1 MGVLD
6 TFGQFYNSLDTVSL
20 VMFWS
25 AIFAFLFLVIL
36 SINLYKKNK
45 QLVFVIDELKKDLR
59 NSVKSEL
66 DKPQKAVAKEVQESE
81 NLEPKIEEKIVES
94 TSEIKKDIIPEKVE
108 VDKKDNV
115 PKKEDGP
122 YSKNV
127 LREISTR
134 YQTSPISIKK
144 EENNDK
150 VNIVSISK
158 DEEPVINTNTI
169 DQKEETKQEK
179 LSFAEEISK
188 KMEEELKPQTIELTD
203 YEKQQEEEAIISYQE
218 LLKTNKDR
226 LYNITDEEET
236 VDFINELKSFRSS
249 L

>member
-25 AIFAFLFLVIL
+25 AIFAFLFLVVL
-36 SINLYKKNK
+36 SVNLYNKNK
-45 QLVFVIDELKKDLR
+45 QLVFIIDELKKSLR
-59 NSVKSEL
+59 DTAKSEL
-66 DKPQKAVAKEVQESE
+66 NKE
-81 NLEPKIEEKIVES
+81 KIEVKEETKQELNQPVKEEKVVESVIKVKQEKIS
-94 TSEIKKDIIPEKVE
+94 EKVDI
-108 VDKKDNV
+108 DKKDNIT
-115 PKKEDGP
+115 KKEEGP

-150 VNIVSISK
+150 VNIASISK
-158 DEEPVINTNTI
+158 DEEPKVKEEVVV
-169 DQKEETKQEK
+169 QKEKTNQEK

-218 LLKTNKDR
+218 LLQTNKDR

-236 VDFINELKSFRSS
+236 VDFIKELKSFRSS

>member
-1 MGVLD
+1 MSVLD
-6 TFGQFYNSLDTVSL
+6 TFGQFYNSLSTVSL

-25 AIFAFLFLVIL
+25 AIFAFLFLIIL
-36 SINLYKKNK
+36 SVNLYKKNK
-45 QLVFVIDELKKDLR
+45 QLVFVIEELRKNLR
-59 NSVKSEL
+59 DTVKSEL
-66 DKPQKAVAKEVQESE
+66 DKPKVEPIKEVKTEVK
-81 NLEPKIEEKIVES
+81 EPEMEEKIVEN
-94 TSEIKKDIIPEKVE
+94 TSEVKKEIVSEKVE
-108 VDKKDNV
+108 EVKENV
-115 PKKEDGP
+115 SKQEERP

-144 EENNDK
+144 EENKDM

-158 DEEPVINTNTI
+158 DEIN
-169 DQKEETKQEK
+169 KEEKVQEEPKTEK

-203 YEKQQEEEAIISYQE
+203 YEKKQEEEAIISYQE
-218 LLKTNKDR
+218 LLQTNKDR

-236 VDFINELKSFRSS
+236 VDFIKELKSFRSS

>member
-1 MGVLD
+1 MNVLD
-6 TFGQFYNSLDTVSL
+6 TFGQFYNSLSTMSL
-20 VMFWS
+20 IMFWS
-25 AIFAFLFLVIL
+25 AIFAFFFLIIL
-36 SINLYKKNK
+36 SVNLYNKNK
-45 QLVFVIDELKKDLR
+45 QLVFVIEELRKSLR
-59 NSVKSEL
+59 DTVKSEL
-66 DKPQKAVAKEVQESE
+66 DKTKVEPIKEVKTEVK
-81 NLEPKIEEKIVES
+81 EPEKEKKIVEN
-94 TSEIKKDIIPEKVE
+94 TSEVKKEIVTEKVAE
-108 VDKKDNV
+108 VKENI
-115 PKKEDGP
+115 PKQEEGP

-144 EENNDK
+144 EENKDM

-158 DEEPVINTNTI
+158 DEIN
-169 DQKEETKQEK
+169 KEEKVQEEPKTEK

-203 YEKQQEEEAIISYQE
+203 YEKKQEEEAIISYQE
-218 LLKTNKDR
+218 LLQTNKDR

-236 VDFINELKSFRSS
+236 VDFIKELKSFRSS

>member
-1 MGVLD
+1 MSVLD
-6 TFGQFYNSLDTVSL
+6 TFGQFYNSLSTVSL

-25 AIFAFLFLVIL
+25 AIFAFLFLIIL
-36 SINLYKKNK
+36 SVNLYKKNK
-45 QLVFVIDELKKDLR
+45 QLVFVIEELRKNLR
-59 NSVKSEL
+59 DTVKSEL
-66 DKPQKAVAKEVQESE
+66 DKPKVEPIKEVKTEVK
-81 NLEPKIEEKIVES
+81 EPEREEKIVEN
-94 TSEIKKDIIPEKVE
+94 TSEVKKEIVTEKEEE
-108 VDKKDNV
+108 VKENV
-115 PKKEDGP
+115 PKQEEGP

-144 EENNDK
+144 EENKDM

-158 DEEPVINTNTI
+158 DEIN
-169 DQKEETKQEK
+169 KEEKVQEEPK
-179 LSFAEEISK
+179 TEKVSFAEEISK

-203 YEKQQEEEAIISYQE
+203 YEKKQEEEAIISYQE
-218 LLKTNKDR
+218 LLQTNKDR

-236 VDFINELKSFRSS
+236 VDFIKELKSFRSS

>member
-1 MGVLD
+1 MSLLD
-6 TFGQFYNSLDTVSL
+6 TFGQFYNSLSTVSL

-25 AIFAFLFLVIL
+25 AIFAFFFLIIL
-36 SINLYKKNK
+36 SVNLYKKNK
-45 QLVFVIDELKKDLR
+45 QLVFVIEELKKNLR
-59 NSVKSEL
+59 DTVKSEL
-66 DKPQKAVAKEVQESE
+66 DKPKVETNPEIKQEVVEPSNIKEEKKIEQVIAVKKEEVPQKEEVVQEKEVVSKQGE
-81 NLEPKIEEKIVES
+81 
-94 TSEIKKDIIPEKVE
+94 
-108 VDKKDNV
+108 
-115 PKKEDGP
+115 GP

-144 EENNDK
+144 EENKDM

-158 DEEPVINTNTI
+158 EEINKPEKVQEEP
-169 DQKEETKQEK
+169 KPEK
-179 LSFAEEISK
+179 ISFAEEISK

-203 YEKQQEEEAIISYQE
+203 YEKKQEEEAIISYQE
-218 LLKTNKDR
+218 LLQTNKDR

-236 VDFINELKSFRSS
+236 VDFIKELKSFRSS

>member
-1 MGVLD
+1 MSVLD
-6 TFGQFYNSLDTVSL
+6 TFGQFYNSLSTVSL

-25 AIFAFLFLVIL
+25 AIFAFLFLIIL
-36 SINLYKKNK
+36 SVNLYNKNK
-45 QLVFVIDELKKDLR
+45 QLVFVIEELRKSLR
-59 NSVKSEL
+59 DTVKSEL
-66 DKPQKAVAKEVQESE
+66 DKPKVEPIKEVKTEVK
-81 NLEPKIEEKIVES
+81 EPEMEEKIVEN
-94 TSEIKKDIIPEKVE
+94 TSEVKKEIVSEKVE
-108 VDKKDNV
+108 EVKENV
-115 PKKEDGP
+115 SKQEERP

-144 EENNDK
+144 EENKDM

-158 DEEPVINTNTI
+158 DEIN
-169 DQKEETKQEK
+169 KEEKVQEEPKTEK

-203 YEKQQEEEAIISYQE
+203 YEKKQEEEAIISYQE
-218 LLKTNKDR
+218 LLQTNKDR

-236 VDFINELKSFRSS
+236 VDFIKELKSFRSS

>member
-1 MGVLD
+1 MKIRI
-6 TFGQFYNSLDTVSL
+6 T
-20 VMFWS
+20 
-25 AIFAFLFLVIL
+25 
-36 SINLYKKNK
+36 KENK
-45 QLVFVIDELKKDLR
+45 E
-59 NSVKSEL
+59 
-66 DKPQKAVAKEVQESE
+66 
-81 NLEPKIEEKIVES
+81 IV
-94 TSEIKKDIIPEKVE
+94 TEKVE
-108 VDKKDNV
+108 EVKENV
-115 PKKEDGP
+115 PKQEEGP

-144 EENNDK
+144 EENKDM

-158 DEEPVINTNTI
+158 DEIN
-169 DQKEETKQEK
+169 KEEKVQEEPKTEK

-203 YEKQQEEEAIISYQE
+203 YEKKQEEEAIISYQE
-218 LLKTNKDR
+218 LLQTNKDR

-236 VDFINELKSFRSS
+236 VDFIKELKSFRSS

>member
-1 MGVLD
+1 MSVLD
-6 TFGQFYNSLDTVSL
+6 TFGQFYNSLSTVSL

-25 AIFAFLFLVIL
+25 AIFAFLFLIIL
-36 SINLYKKNK
+36 SVNLYKKNK
-45 QLVFVIDELKKDLR
+45 QLVFVIEELRKNLR
-59 NSVKSEL
+59 DTVKSEL
-66 DKPQKAVAKEVQESE
+66 DKPKVEPIKEVKTEVK
-81 NLEPKIEEKIVES
+81 EPEKEEKIVEN
-94 TSEIKKDIIPEKVE
+94 TSEVKKEIVTEKVE
-108 VDKKDNV
+108 EVKENV
-115 PKKEDGP
+115 PKQEEGP

-144 EENNDK
+144 EENKDM

-158 DEEPVINTNTI
+158 DEIN
-169 DQKEETKQEK
+169 KEEKVQEEPKTEK

-203 YEKQQEEEAIISYQE
+203 YEKKQEEEAIISYQE
-218 LLKTNKDR
+218 LLQTNKDR

-236 VDFINELKSFRSS
+236 VDFIKELKSFRSS

>member
-25 AIFAFLFLVIL
+25 AIFAFLFLIVL

-45 QLVFVIDELKKDLR
+45 QLVFVIDELKKSLR
-59 NSVKSEL
+59 DTVKSEL
-66 DKPQKAVAKEVQESE
+66 DKP
-81 NLEPKIEEKIVES
+81 KIEVKEETKQELIEPVKEEKVVES
-94 TSEIKKDIIPEKVE
+94 VIEVKQERNPEKVDI
-108 VDKKDNV
+108 DKKDNIS
-115 PKKEDGP
+115 KKEEGP

-127 LREISTR
+127 LREMSTR

-158 DEEPVINTNTI
+158 EEEPKV
-169 DQKEETKQEK
+169 KEEVVVPKEKTRQEK

-218 LLKTNKDR
+218 LLQTNKDR

-236 VDFINELKSFRSS
+236 VDFIKELKSFTSS

>member
-1 MGVLD
+1 MSVLD
-6 TFGQFYNSLDTVSL
+6 TFGQFYNSLSTVSL

-25 AIFAFLFLVIL
+25 AIFAFLFLIIL
-36 SINLYKKNK
+36 SVNLYNKNK
-45 QLVFVIDELKKDLR
+45 QLVFVIEELRKNLR
-59 NSVKSEL
+59 DTVKSEL
-66 DKPQKAVAKEVQESE
+66 DKPKVEPIKEVKTEVK
-81 NLEPKIEEKIVES
+81 EPEREEKIVEN
-94 TSEIKKDIIPEKVE
+94 TSEVKKEIVTEKVE
-108 VDKKDNV
+108 EVKENV
-115 PKKEDGP
+115 PKQEEGP

-144 EENNDK
+144 EENKDM

-158 DEEPVINTNTI
+158 DEIKEPEKV
-169 DQKEETKQEK
+169 QEEPKTEK

-203 YEKQQEEEAIISYQE
+203 YEKKQEEEAIISYQE
-218 LLKTNKDR
+218 LLQTNKDR

-236 VDFINELKSFRSS
+236 VDFIKELKSFRSS

>member
-1 MGVLD
+1 MSVLD
-6 TFGQFYNSLDTVSL
+6 TFGQFYNSLSTVSL

-25 AIFAFLFLVIL
+25 AIFAFLFLIIL
-36 SINLYKKNK
+36 SVNLYKKNK
-45 QLVFVIDELKKDLR
+45 QLVFVIEELRKNLR
-59 NSVKSEL
+59 DTVKSEL
-66 DKPQKAVAKEVQESE
+66 DKPNVEPIKEVKTEVK
-81 NLEPKIEEKIVES
+81 EPEKEEKIVEN
-94 TSEIKKDIIPEKVE
+94 TSEVKKEIVTEKEEE
-108 VDKKDNV
+108 VKENV
-115 PKKEDGP
+115 PKQEEGP

-144 EENNDK
+144 EENKDM

-158 DEEPVINTNTI
+158 DEIN
-169 DQKEETKQEK
+169 KEEKVQEEPKTEK

-203 YEKQQEEEAIISYQE
+203 YEKKQEEEAIISYQE
-218 LLKTNKDR
+218 LLQTNKDR

-236 VDFINELKSFRSS
+236 VDFIKELKSFRSS

>member
-25 AIFAFLFLVIL
+25 AIFAFLFLVVL
-36 SINLYKKNK
+36 SVNLYNKNK
-45 QLVFVIDELKKDLR
+45 QLVSIIDELKKDLR
-59 NSVKSEL
+59 NTVKSEFNNSKL
-66 DKPQKAVAKEVQESE
+66 EVKKEIVAPVKEEKAVESVIKVKQE
-81 NLEPKIEEKIVES
+81 K
-94 TSEIKKDIIPEKVE
+94 IPEKVDI
-108 VDKKDNV
+108 DKKDNIS
-115 PKKEDGP
+115 KKEEGP

-150 VNIVSISK
+150 VNIASISK
-158 DEEPVINTNTI
+158 DEEPKVKEEFVV
-169 DQKEETKQEK
+169 QKEKTNQEK

-218 LLKTNKDR
+218 LLQTNKDR

-236 VDFINELKSFRSS
+236 VDFIKELKSFRSS

>member
-1 MGVLD
+1 MSVLD
-6 TFGQFYNSLDTVSL
+6 TFGQFYNSLSTVSL

-25 AIFAFLFLVIL
+25 AIFAFLFLIIL
-36 SINLYKKNK
+36 SVNLYKKNK
-45 QLVFVIDELKKDLR
+45 QLVFVIEELRKNLR
-59 NSVKSEL
+59 DTVKSEL
-66 DKPQKAVAKEVQESE
+66 DKPKVEPIKEVKTEVK
-81 NLEPKIEEKIVES
+81 EPEREEKIVEN
-94 TSEIKKDIIPEKVE
+94 TSEVKKEIVTEKVE
-108 VDKKDNV
+108 EVKENV
-115 PKKEDGP
+115 PKQEEGP

-144 EENNDK
+144 EENKDM

-158 DEEPVINTNTI
+158 DEIN
-169 DQKEETKQEK
+169 KEEKVQEEPKTEK

-203 YEKQQEEEAIISYQE
+203 YEKKQEEEAIISYQE
-218 LLKTNKDR
+218 LLQTNKDR

-236 VDFINELKSFRSS
+236 VDFIKELKSFRSS

>member
-1 MGVLD
+1 MSVLD
-6 TFGQFYNSLDTVSL
+6 TFGQFYNSLSTVSL

-25 AIFAFLFLVIL
+25 AIFAFLFLIIL
-36 SINLYKKNK
+36 SVNLYKKNK
-45 QLVFVIDELKKDLR
+45 QLVFVIEELRKNLR
-59 NSVKSEL
+59 DTVKSEL
-66 DKPQKAVAKEVQESE
+66 DKPKVEPIKEVKTEVK
-81 NLEPKIEEKIVES
+81 EPEREEKIVEN
-94 TSEIKKDIIPEKVE
+94 TSEVKKEIVTEKEEE
-108 VDKKDNV
+108 VKENV
-115 PKKEDGP
+115 PKQEEGP

-144 EENNDK
+144 EENKDM

-158 DEEPVINTNTI
+158 DEIN
-169 DQKEETKQEK
+169 KEEKVQEEPKTEK

-203 YEKQQEEEAIISYQE
+203 YEKKQEEEAIISYQE
-218 LLKTNKDR
+218 LLQTNKDR

-236 VDFINELKSFRSS
+236 VDFIKELKSFRSS

>member
-1 MGVLD
+1 MSVLD
-6 TFGQFYNSLDTVSL
+6 TFGQFYNSLSTVSL

-25 AIFAFLFLVIL
+25 AIFAFLFLIIL
-36 SINLYKKNK
+36 SVNLYKKNK
-45 QLVFVIDELKKDLR
+45 QLVFVIEELRKSLR
-59 NSVKSEL
+59 DTVKSEL
-66 DKPQKAVAKEVQESE
+66 DKPKVEPIKEVKTEVK
-81 NLEPKIEEKIVES
+81 EPEKEKKIVEN
-94 TSEIKKDIIPEKVE
+94 TSEVKKEIVPEKVE
-108 VDKKDNV
+108 EVKENV
-115 PKKEDGP
+115 PKQEEGP

-144 EENNDK
+144 EENKDM

-158 DEEPVINTNTI
+158 DEIN
-169 DQKEETKQEK
+169 KEEKVHPEPKTEK

-203 YEKQQEEEAIISYQE
+203 YEKKQEEEAIISYQE
-218 LLKTNKDR
+218 LLQTNKDR

-236 VDFINELKSFRSS
+236 VDFIKELKSFRSS

>member
-1 MGVLD
+1 MSVLD
-6 TFGQFYNSLDTVSL
+6 TFGQFYNSLSTVNL

-25 AIFAFLFLVIL
+25 AIFAFLFLIIL
-36 SINLYKKNK
+36 SVNLYKKNK
-45 QLVFVIDELKKDLR
+45 QLVFVIEELRKNLR
-59 NSVKSEL
+59 DTVKSEL
-66 DKPQKAVAKEVQESE
+66 DKPKVEPIKEVKTEVK
-81 NLEPKIEEKIVES
+81 EPEREEKIVEN
-94 TSEIKKDIIPEKVE
+94 TSEVKKEIVTEKEEE
-108 VDKKDNV
+108 VKENV
-115 PKKEDGP
+115 PKQEEGP

-144 EENNDK
+144 EENKDM

-158 DEEPVINTNTI
+158 DEIN
-169 DQKEETKQEK
+169 KEEKVQEEPKTEK

-203 YEKQQEEEAIISYQE
+203 YEKKQEEEAIISYQE
-218 LLKTNKDR
+218 LLQTNKDR

-236 VDFINELKSFRSS
+236 VDFIKELKSFRSS

>member
-25 AIFAFLFLVIL
+25 AIFAFLFLLVL
-36 SINLYKKNK
+36 SVNLYNKNK
-45 QLVFVIDELKKDLR
+45 QLVFIIDELKKNLR
-59 NSVKSEL
+59 DAVKSEL
-66 DKPQKAVAKEVQESE
+66 NNSKLEVKKEVV
-81 NLEPKIEEKIVES
+81 EPVKEEKTVES
-94 TSEIKKDIIPEKVE
+94 TNKVKQEKILEKVD
-108 VDKKDNV
+108 VDKKDNIS
-115 PKKEDGP
+115 KKDEGP

-150 VNIVSISK
+150 VNIASISK
-158 DEEPVINTNTI
+158 DEESKIKEEVVV
-169 DQKEETKQEK
+169 QKEKTNQEK

-218 LLKTNKDR
+218 LLQTNKDR

-236 VDFINELKSFRSS
+236 VDFIKELKSFRSS

>member
-1 MGVLD
+1 MSVLD
-6 TFGQFYNSLDTVSL
+6 TFGQFYNSLSTVSL

-25 AIFAFLFLVIL
+25 AIFAFLFLIIL
-36 SINLYKKNK
+36 SVNLYNKNK
-45 QLVFVIDELKKDLR
+45 QLVFVIEELRKSLR
-59 NSVKSEL
+59 DTVKSEL
-66 DKPQKAVAKEVQESE
+66 DKPKVEPIKEVKTEVK
-81 NLEPKIEEKIVES
+81 EPEREEKIVEN
-94 TSEIKKDIIPEKVE
+94 TSEVKKEIVTEKVE
-108 VDKKDNV
+108 EVKENV
-115 PKKEDGP
+115 PKQEEGP

-144 EENNDK
+144 EENKDM

-158 DEEPVINTNTI
+158 DEIN
-169 DQKEETKQEK
+169 KEEKVQEEPKTEK

-203 YEKQQEEEAIISYQE
+203 YEKKQEEEAIISYQE
-218 LLKTNKDR
+218 LLQTNKDR

-236 VDFINELKSFRSS
+236 VDFIKELKSFRSS

>member
-1 MGVLD
+1 MDLLD
-6 TFGQFYNSLDTVSL
+6 TFGQFYNSLSTVSL

-25 AIFAFLFLVIL
+25 AIFAFLFLIAL

-45 QLVFVIDELKKDLR
+45 QLVFVIEELRKNLR
-59 NSVKSEL
+59 DTVKSEL
-66 DKPQKAVAKEVQESE
+66 DKP
-81 NLEPKIEEKIVES
+81 KIETKQEETKEKVEPVKEEKVEQVI
-94 TSEIKKDIIPEKVE
+94 EIKKEEVPEKVE
-108 VDKKDNV
+108 AI
-115 PKKEDGP
+115 KENQTVSKQEEGP

-144 EENNDK
+144 EENKDM

-158 DEEPVINTNTI
+158 EEVPEVKI
-169 DQKEETKQEK
+169 DQVKPKEEK

-203 YEKQQEEEAIISYQE
+203 YEKKQEEEAIISYQE
-218 LLKTNKDR
+218 LLETNKDR
-226 LYNITDEEET
+226 LYNITEEEET
-236 VDFINELKSFRSS
+236 VDFIKELKSFRSS